1 MIVSENNLRPSIYD
15 YVRNNLRPLDLWL
28 CQRTSQPTDFSS
40 QLTKLVKGI
49 SKEYTI
55 WTGMDYF
62 FVGQPFQ
69 NTIEKKSNAENRKLP
84 GLVLITRVFVG
95 HNTFGE
101 ELWLVIT

>member
-1 MIVSENNLRPSIYD
+1 
-15 YVRNNLRPLDLWL
+15 
-28 CQRTSQPTDFSS
+28 
-40 QLTKLVKGI
+40 
-49 SKEYTI
+49 
-55 WTGMDYF
+55 MDYF

-69 NTIEKKSNAENRKLP
+69 NTIEKDSNAENRRLP